1 MDRRNEEFR
10 LLLGMAGVT
19 LVTLALLL
27 FQLSDLAQA
36 FGR

>member
-1 MDRRNEEFR
+1 MNRRTEEFR

-19 LVTLALLL
+19 LVTLALLF
-27 FQLSDLAQA
+27 FQLADLTQS

>member
-1 MDRRNEEFR
+1 MNRRTEEFR

-27 FQLSDLAQA
+27 LQLAELDQPIWP
-36 FGR
+36 

>member
-1 MDRRNEEFR
+1 MDRRTEEFR

-27 FQLSDLAQA
+27 FQLADLNQA
-36 FGR
+36 LRP